1 MALSYTEL
9 AYNSVKP
16 SYKAVIIDFF
26 RALLFAIICR
36 ICAGDRCV
44 NAFNRSLKVS
54 NIIRQFLR
62 MEAAGGIVLIIA
74 AIIALVMANTPMQ
87 GLYHAFLDIPVTLRF
102 ADLLID
108 KPLLLWINDGLMAV
122 FFLMIGLE
130 VKRELR
136 EGALAN
142 REQALFPA
150 IAAVGG
156 MVAPA
161 LIYLMFNGAD
171 EVARQGWAIPAATD
185 IAFALGVMALLGS
198 RVPTGLK
205 VFLLA
210 LAIIDDLG
218 AIVIIALFYS
228 HDIST
233 VALGLAALSI
243 AVLAWLNWRGV
254 GKLTP
259 YLLVGAVLW
268 VCVLKSGIHAT
279 LAGVILGFFI
289 PLETKQKV
297 SPARRLEHGIH
308 PYVAWFILPVF
319 AFANAG
325 VSLQG
330 VSAESVFSLLPMG
343 IAAGL
348 LLGKPIGIMIFSG
361 IAVKLGI
368 ARLPEGI
375 NFKQIAA
382 VSVLC
387 GIGFT
392 MSIFIASLAF
402 IKADPELLTYS
413 KIGILLGSTVS
424 AVLGYLLLNKF
435 LPKKGHRHDA

>member
-1 MALSYTEL
+1 M
-9 AYNSVKP
+9 
-16 SYKAVIIDFF
+16 
-26 RALLFAIICR
+26 
-36 ICAGDRCV
+36 
-44 NAFNRSLKVS
+44 S

-62 MEAAGGIVLIIA
+62 LEAAGGIVLILA
-74 AIIALVMANTPMQ
+74 AIVALIMANTPLQ
-87 GLYHAFLDIPVTLRF
+87 GVYQAFLDIPVALSF
-102 ADLLID
+102 SELLID

-130 VKRELR
+130 VKRELC

-150 IAAVGG
+150 IAALGG
-156 MVAPA
+156 MIVPA
-161 LIYLMFNGAD
+161 LIYLLFNGGD
-171 EVARQGWAIPAATD
+171 EIARQGWAIPAATD

-228 HDIST
+228 HDVSMI
-233 VALGLAALSI
+233 ALGLSAACI

-254 GKLTP
+254 TKLTP
-259 YLLVGAVLW
+259 YLLIGAVFW

-279 LAGVILGFFI
+279 LAGVILGFLI
-289 PLETKQKV
+289 PLRTKENKT

-325 VSLQG
+325 ISLHG
-330 VSAESVFSLLPMG
+330 VTAAGAFSMLPMG
-343 IAAGL
+343 IMAGL
-348 LLGKPIGIMIFSG
+348 LLGKPLGIILFG
-361 IAVKLGI
+361 GLALKLGI
-368 ARLPEGI
+368 TRLPSGI
-375 NFKQIAA
+375 TFSQIAA

-392 MSIFIASLAF
+392 MSIFIGSLAF
-402 IKADPELLTYS
+402 ASLDPALLIYA
-413 KIGILLGSTVS
+413 KMGILMGSVAS
-424 AVLGYLLLNKF
+424 AVIGFLMLSRA
-435 LPKKGHRHDA
+435 LPKKAHH